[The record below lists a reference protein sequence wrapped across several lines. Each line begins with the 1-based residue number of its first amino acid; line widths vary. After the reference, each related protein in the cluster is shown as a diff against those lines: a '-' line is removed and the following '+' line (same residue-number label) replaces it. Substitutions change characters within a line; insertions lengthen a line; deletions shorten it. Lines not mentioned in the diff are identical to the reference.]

1 MMRAREVPLYNDDVH
16 EAAEFKDA
24 IMDENSTTIVQ
35 REKKQHHYVAAVEK
49 VQRQAACTT
58 LFHAVMG
65 TSEKQCRASHVNQ
78 GPGDLVP
85 ASSACLGI

>member
-1 MMRAREVPLYNDDVH
+1 MMRAREVPLYNDDDVH

-49 VQRQAACTT
+49 VR
-58 LFHAVMG
+58 
-65 TSEKQCRASHVNQ
+65 
-78 GPGDLVP
+78 P
-85 ASSACLGI
+85 

>member
-1 MMRAREVPLYNDDVH
+1 VQEQCATMMRAREVPLYNDDDVH

-49 VQRQAACTT
+49 VR
-58 LFHAVMG
+58 
-65 TSEKQCRASHVNQ
+65 
-78 GPGDLVP
+78 P
-85 ASSACLGI
+85 